1 MKRLWIGLAALL
13 LAAVPAYAS
22 TVIGMSV
29 EDHAR
34 LSKHVVLGTIVSQV
48 GIDDPETGI
57 ETAVTIKVRHDF
69 KRQAAAGDLVTFH
82 IRSGEVDGEI
92 SEAVGEAVFQNG
104 KVALVF
110 VEEVNGKLYNVG
122 LSSGVWNVLED
133 KKGGMSFTRAL
144 RDGLEVVGGT
154 FEMGPVSF
162 HGMQGRVNAAM
173 HKPDFD
179 NPLLR
184 EARLED

>member
-13 LAAVPAYAS
+13 LAAVPAFAS

-34 LSKHVVLGTIVSQV
+34 LSQHVVLGTIVSQV
-48 GIDDPETGI
+48 GIDDPEMGI

-82 IRSGEVDGEI
+82 IRSGEFDGVI
-92 SEAVGEAVFQNG
+92 STAVGEAVFQTG
-104 KVALVF
+104 KMAVVF
-110 VEEVNGKLYNVG
+110 LEDIDGKLYNIG

-133 KKGGMSFTRAL
+133 KRGGMSFTRAL
-144 RDGLEVVGGT
+144 QDGLEVVGGT

-162 HGMQGRVNAAM
+162 QGMAARIATAAR
-173 HKPDFD
+173 KPEFD
-179 NPLLR
+179 NPMLR